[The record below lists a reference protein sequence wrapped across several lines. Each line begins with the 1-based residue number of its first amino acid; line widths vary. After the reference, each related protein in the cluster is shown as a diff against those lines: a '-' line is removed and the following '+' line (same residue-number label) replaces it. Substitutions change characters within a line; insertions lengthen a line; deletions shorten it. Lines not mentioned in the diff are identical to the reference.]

1 MKPYE
6 PYKGNG
12 RRGGNGGVRNGGGR
26 GRQEGSRFSTPD
38 RPRVLKAS
46 EELRTLLLSI
56 DRKSY
61 PAYKS
66 LAGIYRFPGFQL
78 SIDHVQG
85 DPFASPSHLSVFVPH
100 KTAGFDTSFY
110 CTNMRKTALEDYLI
124 RQFGKEASH
133 FNFQAKGSGKSGL
146 ISITRCGQEI
156 LSRTAC
162 EICEDGIWLRFHAGF
177 PANGRTI
184 NARELEK
191 ILFDFIPACV
201 RKSLVCSSLPASE
214 IQKRADLAD
223 DQEFIRNEL
232 ERLNLAAFVA
242 DDSILPR
249 QSGVSD
255 LPLKGCVPFQSP
267 DSLRIQLS
275 LPHKGLISGMGIP
288 KGITL
293 IAGGGYHGKSTLLKA
308 LEMGVYNH
316 ISGDGREYVIT
327 DSTAVKLRAED
338 GRYIE
343 DTDISL
349 FINDLPNGKDTCHFT
364 TEDASGSTSQ
374 AAGIVEGMVSGCR
387 TFLIDEDT
395 CAANFMVRD
404 ELMQQVI
411 HRKKEPITPFIER
424 ARQLFET
431 SGISTILVAGSS
443 GAFFHIAD
451 TVIQMDCY
459 RPVDIT
465 SKVRETLNAFPSPLK
480 SQEEA
485 PSFRLPELSRPYR
498 VNGKRL
504 ADAKIKCFDRDSFSI
519 DKNTVNLHYV
529 EQIADSEQTAAL
541 AYILKYACTVLA
553 DGEASISQIAEQL
566 EEMWETE
573 GFSSFLKKSKGGGF
587 AASGFARP
595 RKQEVCACLA
605 RYRK

>member
-1 MKPYE
+1 MTPYDS
-6 PYKGNG
+6 YKNRG
-12 RRGGNGGVRNGGGR
+12 RRGGNESSAPG
-26 GRQEGSRFSTPD
+26 
-38 RPRVLKAS
+38 RPRVLKSS

-61 PAYKS
+61 PAYKA

-100 KTAGFDTSFY
+100 QTAGFDPCLYSTAV
-110 CTNMRKTALEDYLI
+110 RKTALEDYLI
-124 RQFGKEASH
+124 RRFGKEAAH

-146 ISITRCGQEI
+146 ISVTRCGQEI

-162 EICEDGIWLRFHAGF
+162 EICKDGIWLRFHAGF

-184 NARELEK
+184 NAKELEK

-201 RKSLVCSSLPASE
+201 RKSLVFTSLPADE
-214 IQKRADLAD
+214 IEKRAQLAD

-232 ERLNLAAFVA
+232 KRLKLAAFVA
-242 DDSILPR
+242 DGSVLPR

-255 LPLKGCVPFQSP
+255 LPLKGSIAFQSP
-267 DSLRIQLS
+267 ESLCMKLN
-275 LPHKGLISGMGIP
+275 LPHKGILTGMGIP
-288 KGITL
+288 RGITL

-316 ISGDGREYVIT
+316 IEGDGREYVIT

-349 FINDLPNGKDTCHFT
+349 FINDLPNGKDTRHFT

-374 AAGIVEGMVSGCR
+374 AAGIVEGMLSGCR
-387 TFLIDEDT
+387 VFLIDEDT

-404 ELMQQVI
+404 ELMQRVI

-424 ARQLFET
+424 ARQLFEDC
-431 SGISTILVAGSS
+431 GISTILVAGSS

-451 TVIQMDCY
+451 TVIQMDSY

-465 SKVRETLNAFPSPLK
+465 GKVRDTLNAFPSPLK
-480 SQEEA
+480 NQEEA
-485 PSFRLPELSRPYR
+485 PAFCLPELSRPYR
-498 VNGKRL
+498 VNGKRI
-504 ADAKIKCFDRDSFSI
+504 ADAKLKCFDRDSFSI

-541 AYILKYACTVLA
+541 ACTLRYACSVLA
-553 DGEASISQIAEQL
+553 DGEKSIAQIADEL
-566 EEMWETE
+566 ENMWETD
-573 GFSSFLKKSKGGGF
+573 GFSSFLKKSRGGGYS
-587 AASGFARP
+587 ASGFARP

>member
-6 PYKGNG
+6 QYRNRG
-12 RRGGNGGVRNGGGR
+12 RRGGRDGGGR
-26 GRQEGSRFSTPD
+26 DGEGEDRGRMSAPD
-38 RPRVLKAS
+38 RPRVLKMS

-56 DRKSY
+56 DRRSY

-100 KTAGFDTSFY
+100 RTAGFDEALYATD
-110 CTNMRKTALEDYLI
+110 MRKTALEDYLI
-124 RQFGKEASH
+124 RQFGKEAGH

-146 ISITRCGQEI
+146 ISVTRCGQEV

-162 EICEDGIWLRFHAGF
+162 EIRTDGIWLRFHVGF

-191 ILFDFIPACV
+191 ILFEFVPACV
-201 RKSLVCSSLPASE
+201 KRALIASSLPADE
-214 IQKRADLAD
+214 LIRRANLAD
-223 DQEFIRNEL
+223 DQEAIRAEL
-232 ERLNLAAFVA
+232 ESRGLAAFVA
-242 DDSILPR
+242 DGAVLPR

-255 LPLKGCVPFQSP
+255 LPLKDCVAFEAPE
-267 DSLRIQLS
+267 SLRVTLS
-275 LPHKGLISGMGIP
+275 LPHKGELSGMGIP

-316 ISGDGREYVIT
+316 IAGDGREYVIT

-349 FINDLPNGKDTCHFT
+349 FINDLPNGKDTTHFT

-374 AAGIVEGMVSGCR
+374 AAGIVEGIFSGCHA
-387 TFLIDEDT
+387 FLIDEDT
-395 CAANFMVRD
+395 SAANFMVRD
-404 ELMQQVI
+404 ELMQSVI

-424 ARQLFET
+424 ARQLFEEL
-431 SGISTILVAGSS
+431 GISTILVAGSS

-451 TVIQMDCY
+451 TVIQMDSY

-465 SKVRETLNAFPSPLK
+465 EKVRETIKSFPAPVK
-480 SQEEA
+480 SAEEA
-485 PSFRLPELSRPYR
+485 PAFRMPESSRPYR
-498 VNGKRL
+498 VNGRRL
-504 ADAKIKCFDRDSFSI
+504 ADAKVKFFDRDSFSI

-541 AYILKYACTVLA
+541 AYVLRYACTELA
-553 DGEASISQIAEQL
+553 DGKRNISAIVTEL
-566 EEMWETE
+566 ENMWDLD
-573 GFSSFLKKSKGGGF
+573 GFSAFLKKSKGGGYT
-587 AASGFARP
+587 ASGFARP
-595 RKQEVCACLA
+595 RAQEVYACLA
-605 RYRK
+605 RYRKN